1 MASSSRSTG
10 VPRYDARVLLNS
22 QPVIVSVI
30 DPQTHQIQFQNDT
43 GLKKFGDI
51 GGFSCYEKIAGCQS
65 PCSFCR
71 MPEALTTDSVV
82 SNEVA
87 LPGNQYL
94 LVHWSKALTT
104 DGPTSSKPSPI
115 SRITNGPNRR
125 FIMHRKWKLSDGW
138 REALRMTSIIS

>member
-30 DPQTHQIQFQNDT
+30 DPQTHQVQFQNDT

-71 MPEALTTDSVV
+71 MPEALPTHSVV
-82 SNEVA
+82 FNHGA
-87 LPGNQYL
+87 LPRNPHLPVPLSQ
-94 LVHWSKALTT
+94 TF
-104 DGPTSSKPSPI
+104 SP
-115 SRITNGPNRR
+115 P
-125 FIMHRKWKLSDGW
+125 
-138 REALRMTSIIS
+138 